1 MRAMAHLFSA
11 ARMRRHGLSACLRSG
26 LSAALLLLAGF
37 GVGSA
42 AQAADKALPAPKVL
56 RYAFRIAETG
66 FDPAKVQDIYSR
78 TITPHIFESLLT
90 YDHLAR
96 PARIKP
102 LTAVAL
108 PEVSADFKTWTLRIQ
123 PGIYFADDPAFK
135 GQRRELTAADYVY
148 SFKRFAD
155 PATNSP
161 AWDSL
166 EENHLLGL
174 NEYRAELARSKQ
186 AFDYERRIEGL
197 QALDRYTLQIKLGR
211 SRPRFDQLL
220 ADASLFGAVAREVVE
235 AYPQRSMEHPVGT
248 GPFRLASWRRS
259 SLIVLERNP
268 DYRER
273 FYDAQPRVDD
283 AEGQALLTRFKGRRI
298 PMLDRVE
305 ISIIEENQPRWLSF
319 LNGQFDLI
327 DRVPEDF
334 INQAMPGGRLA
345 PGLAK
350 RGIQGYRVL
359 TSDVLFTVF
368 NTEDPVIGGNQPERV
383 ALRRAMALGTD
394 SEREIRIVRRGQAIV
409 AQSILMPHTT
419 GYDPQFKSE
428 GGDFDPARA
437 RALLDLYGYIDR
449 DGDGFREQPD
459 GSPLRLESLSTPESF
474 QRQID
479 QIWQKAMAQIGLR
492 IEFKTAKWPENLKA
506 MRAGKFQIWS
516 LASSAAAPDGQDAL
530 GLFYSPRI
538 GGSNYAR
545 FKLPL
550 MDQLYEQANGLPD
563 GPERAAVFAEAKR
576 VAAAYAPYR
585 ARGHRLLTDL
595 AQPWLIGY
603 RRPPFWLNWW
613 EYVDIDTEKAPH

>member
-1 MRAMAHLFSA
+1 MTLFTTPRRAL
-11 ARMRRHGLSACLRSG
+11 ACWTKRLLG
-26 LSAALLLLAGF
+26 AGLLLAIAAGP
-37 GVGSA
+37 
-42 AQAADKALPAPKVL
+42 AQATPEASNEGAPRVL

-78 TITPHIFESLLT
+78 TITQHIFESLLT

-108 PEVSADFKTWTLRIQ
+108 PEVSADFKTWTVRIQ

-161 AWDSL
+161 AWDAL

-186 AFDYERRIEGL
+186 AFDYERPIEGL
-197 QALDRYTLQIKLGR
+197 QALDRYTLQIKLGL

-220 ADASLFGAVAREVVE
+220 ADGSLFGAVAREVVE

-268 DYRER
+268 GYRER
-273 FYDAQPRVDD
+273 YYDAQPRVDD
-283 AEGQALLTRFKGRRI
+283 AEGQALLARLKGRRL
-298 PMLDRVE
+298 PMIDRVE
-305 ISIIEENQPRWLSF
+305 VSIIEENQPRWLSF

-334 INQAMPGGRLA
+334 INQAMPGGTLA
-345 PGLAK
+345 PGLAR

-394 SEREIRIVRRGQAIV
+394 TEREIRIVRRGQAIG

-428 GGDFDPARA
+428 GGDYDPARA

-530 GLFYSPRI
+530 GLFYSPRT

-550 MDQLYEQANGLPD
+550 MDKLYEQANALPD

-595 AQPWLIGY
+595 AQPRLIGY

-613 EYVDIDTEKAPH
+613 EYVDIDTEKAPR